1 MHYFLVKTEP
11 SVYSFQQLI
20 KDGTTTWD
28 GIRNYAA
35 RLHLNAMKKGDK
47 VLVYHTGDE
56 KQIVGMARVTK
67 PAFADPT
74 DKTGEWVA
82 VELSFDKAIKN
93 PLSLAEI
100 KADSRLKNMAL
111 VRIGRLS
118 VMPVTKEEFEIIVKL
133 GKS

>member
-1 MHYFLVKTEP
+1 MNHFLVKTEP

-56 KQIVGMARVTK
+56 KQIVGIAQVTK

-82 VELSFDKAIKN
+82 VGLAPVTSFKK
-93 PLSLAEI
+93 PVTLASV
-100 KADSRLKNMAL
+100 KADSRLKSMAL
-111 VRIGRLS
+111 VRVGRLS

-133 GKS
+133 GNS